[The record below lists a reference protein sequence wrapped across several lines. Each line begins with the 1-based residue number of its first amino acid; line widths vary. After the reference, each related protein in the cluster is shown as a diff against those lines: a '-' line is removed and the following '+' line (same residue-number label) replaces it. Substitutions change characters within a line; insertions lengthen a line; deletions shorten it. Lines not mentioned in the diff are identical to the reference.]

1 MASDV
6 IDIRERIE
14 RVREAVENSA
24 VPATTALAEAQAAAS
39 NSDIVREPAAPA
51 SKADDHPVRA
61 SKKAAPQRE
70 TDDPAASARSEPAP
84 ELMADEGIQA
94 LQLEQMVS
102 KGSSPAQ
109 AAAQLADQAPSIKLN
124 IRSQRINKLL
134 MVMLAVQI
142 ASNLALIYLV
152 YQLQV

>member
-24 VPATTALAEAQAAAS
+24 VSGAGAQAETQAAAS
-39 NSDIVREPAAPA
+39 NSDIVPEQAAPA
-51 SKADDHPVRA
+51 SKPAGKPAKPR
-61 SKKAAPQRE
+61 KKAAAPQHQAA
-70 TDDPAASARSEPAP
+70 DPAALEETT
-84 ELMADEGIQA
+84 ELTADESIQA
-94 LQLEQMVS
+94 LQLEQMVN
-102 KGSSPAQ
+102 KRGAPEQ
-109 AAAQLADQAPSIKLN
+109 AAGQLADQAPSIKLN

-152 YQLQV
+152 YQLQA

>member
-24 VPATTALAEAQAAAS
+24 AGQAGLLAEAQAAAS
-39 NSDIVREPAAPA
+39 NGDVVQEQTAAA
-51 SKADDHPVRA
+51 SLAADKPVRA
-61 SKKAAPQRE
+61 RKNAAPKQQDADPQQEE
-70 TDDPAASARSEPAP
+70 TA
-84 ELMADEGIQA
+84 ELTTDESIQA
-94 LQLEQMVS
+94 LQLERMVN
-102 KGSSPAQ
+102 KVGRQAQ
-109 AAAQLADQAPSIKLN
+109 ASDQLADQTPSIKLN

-152 YQLQV
+152 YQLQA

>member
-24 VPATTALAEAQAAAS
+24 AGQGGALAEAQAAAS
-39 NSDIVREPAAPA
+39 NSDIVPEPAAAA
-51 SKADDHPVRA
+51 SPDAEKPVKARR
-61 SKKAAPQRE
+61 KAAAKEQLAE
-70 TDDPAASARSEPAP
+70 AEAEDTAELDTDES
-84 ELMADEGIQA
+84 IQA

-102 KGSSPAQ
+102 KGRAQ
-109 AAAQLADQAPSIKLN
+109 ARASDQLADQTPSIKLN

-152 YQLQV
+152 YQLQA

>member
-24 VPATTALAEAQAAAS
+24 AGQAGALAETQAAAS
-39 NSDIVREPAAPA
+39 NSDIVPEQAAPA
-51 SKADDHPVRA
+51 SKAADKPAKAR
-61 SKKAAPQRE
+61 KKAAPQRQAA
-70 TDDPAASARSEPAP
+70 DPAAP
-84 ELMADEGIQA
+84 EETMELTADESVQA

-102 KGSSPAQ
+102 QRSSPAQ
-109 AAAQLADQAPSIKLN
+109 AVGQLADQAPSIKLN

-134 MVMLAVQI
+134 MGMLAVQI
-142 ASNLALIYLV
+142 ASNLALIHLV
-152 YQLQV
+152 YQLQA